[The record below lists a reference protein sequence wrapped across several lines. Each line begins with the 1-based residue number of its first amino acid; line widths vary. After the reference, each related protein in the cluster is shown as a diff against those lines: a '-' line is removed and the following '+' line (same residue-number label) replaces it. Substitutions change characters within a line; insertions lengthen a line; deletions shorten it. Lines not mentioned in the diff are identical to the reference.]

1 MLFAALIKDLWDQC
15 KDQIVE
21 KLSPPP
27 EESEDSKKLQKI
39 QEILQG
45 FAPRYYGYAPVS
57 ELYDPISEVLG
68 DRQHTEDDMQEYWAI
83 RKGGNHIP
91 DHIIA
96 HVSEKLGHAWIY
108 PQLAAAFH
116 LYYNTNMLDTGK
128 YRRVASWHTAARD
141 DIGFWDGR
149 RNFGDGAMGLIL
161 HDYGHEL
168 KVYTPNGPE
177 MWSKTGLIGYMRPTD
192 PKIGKQ

>member
-1 MLFAALIKDLWDQC
+1 MMLKLLIQELWSEV

-27 EESEDSKKLQKI
+27 EETEEQKKLQKI

-45 FAPRYYGYAPVS
+45 FAPRYYGFMPVS
-57 ELYDPISEVLG
+57 EMYDPISEVLG
-68 DRQHTEDDMQEYWAI
+68 ERTHTEDSMEAYWEI

-91 DHIIA
+91 DHIISF
-96 HVSEKLGHAWIY
+96 VSEKLGKEWVY

-116 LYYNTNMLDTGK
+116 LYYHKNLLDTGH
-128 YRRVASWHTAARD
+128 YRRVASWHTAAKD
-141 DIGFWDGR
+141 DIAFWDGR
-149 RNFGDGAMGLIL
+149 RNFGDGAMALVI
-161 HDYGHEL
+161 DDVGHEI

-177 MWSKTGLIGYMRPTD
+177 MWPKTGLIGYMRPTD
-192 PKIGKQ
+192 PKVS